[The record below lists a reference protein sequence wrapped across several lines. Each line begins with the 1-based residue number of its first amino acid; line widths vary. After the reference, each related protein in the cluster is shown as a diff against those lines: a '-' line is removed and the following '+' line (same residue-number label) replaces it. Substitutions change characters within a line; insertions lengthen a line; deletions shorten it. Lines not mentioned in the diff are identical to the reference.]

1 MKYMHIHT
9 IWIARHPSQNAC
21 MCMYLHVFL
30 YVFSI
35 YLYVF
40 CMYVYI
46 LYVCCAYRLTNTF
59 GCKKYRQYIQYN
71 RDMHKIYQSI
81 HTICTKYIQYIH
93 ICIDLCVC
101 IVCIYFY
108 QYILYVFHC
117 MCLYVKNTYNTYTY
131 ALIYVYVCVCIY
143 FQIHI

>member
-1 MKYMHIHT
+1 
-9 IWIARHPSQNAC
+9 
-21 MCMYLHVFL
+21 
-30 YVFSI
+30 
-35 YLYVF
+35 
-40 CMYVYI
+40 MYV
-46 LYVCCAYRLTNTF
+46 LYVCCAYFATSTF

-101 IVCIYFY
+101 IVCIYFH
-108 QYILYVFHC
+108 QYILYVFRC

-143 FQIHI
+143 FQVHIYCMYFIVFACMSMYCIVSACMNLCMLQGHMQL